1 MDKNLDGF
9 VSSIIEAF
17 LGDKNADIIDLMAHI
32 DCVVAKFLGEIDEED
47 PIETKR
53 VIKNL
58 TDLSQVFLSRSL
70 ATLQCIKHIAGLQAL
85 EMDNIKECIRQ
96 SIAKLE
102 E

>member
-9 VSSIIEAF
+9 ASSIVEAF
-17 LGDKNADIIDLMAHI
+17 LSDKDADIIDLMAHI
-32 DCVVAKFLGEIDEED
+32 DCVVAKFLGEIDKED
-47 PIETKR
+47 PMETKR

-58 TDLSQVFLSRSL
+58 ADLSQVFLSRSL
-70 ATLQCIKHIAGLQAL
+70 ATLECIKHIAGLQAL
-85 EMDNIKECIRQ
+85 EVDNIKECIRQ